1 MVNPHCDPDWF
12 LLRRTSIGPS
22 LILNTLRRKKKPQQH
37 TSRVGSCFAL
47 VGGGLLYL
55 YLPNTT
61 RRSCSHRVKR
71 WVYTYIQH
79 VRRIYIGADASTGEC
94 QRRIMSSVPP
104 PPHVRL
110 FSEPWLMVLKQRIEI
125 LIYFVIWRRDLWKVE
140 EICVTDSRQ
149 SFSSYNSL
157 LFSKFSQFYDK
168 SMLLRMLE
176 EFFFGKF
183 YIYYVIELKDSDT

>member
-1 MVNPHCDPDWF
+1 M
-12 LLRRTSIGPS
+12 LR
-22 LILNTLRRKKKPQQH
+22 L
-37 TSRVGSCFAL
+37 
-47 VGGGLLYL
+47 
-55 YLPNTT
+55 
-61 RRSCSHRVKR
+61 
-71 WVYTYIQH
+71 
-79 VRRIYIGADASTGEC
+79 ASVSEELC
-94 QRRIMSSVPP
+94 QVSPP

-176 EFFFGKF
+176 EFFFWKVLYILCNRIKRFRHVDLLDLYCIHIFKINRECRTTKFIYFKMGGIKICPSIIWSSVKYYKGKTN
-183 YIYYVIELKDSDT
+183 IE